1 MLQREGITCLFASDP
16 SNRTLEYFNFNQK
29 SFSLPTNFTLAKY
42 SQVSLWM
49 KCKVLKIFVMCNF
62 GREKETVMI
71 FENYDASWEWF
82 ENMLDITGK
91 TMEVLMKIYCL
102 GNYFLEFIAN
112 FFSTKWD
119 IY

>member
-71 FENYDASWEWF
+71 FENYDATHS
-82 ENMLDITGK
+82 MLRLDATK
-91 TMEVLMKIYCL
+91 KKRCL
-102 GNYFLEFIAN
+102 GFDFKFKNSA
-112 FFSTKWD
+112 
-119 IY
+119 